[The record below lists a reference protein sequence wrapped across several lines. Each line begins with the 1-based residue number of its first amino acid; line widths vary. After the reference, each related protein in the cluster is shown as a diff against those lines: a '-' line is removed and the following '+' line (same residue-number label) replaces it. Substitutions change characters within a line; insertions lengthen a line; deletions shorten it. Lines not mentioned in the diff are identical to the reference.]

1 MQASDDGDRFR
12 NVISGMGRMYG
23 ADPDEL
29 VLDAYWI
36 ALSDWRFEDF
46 QAAAQRLM
54 KTSKFMPRPS
64 DFEDLRKAGRM
75 TSGEAFAKALGWAR
89 DGSYKH
95 PAKTPEAIL
104 IDRVVSALGGWSSIA
119 GSDPDYVHFLEKRFA
134 EHFETVVDVTDTRE
148 ALPQIAGPTA
158 LHPRLAASMKQ
169 LTSVRPALEL
179 AKS

>member
-1 MQASDDGDRFR
+1 VRPEDKTEFAQTVAAAAAHKRMTLTPLDHRFWWEGMQ
-12 NVISGMGRMYG
+12 
-23 ADPDEL
+23 
-29 VLDAYWI
+29 
-36 ALSDWRFEDF
+36 DWTLPEF
-46 QAAAQRLM
+46 QAAMFRLI
-54 KTSKFMPRPS
+54 KTHDFMPTMKH
-64 DFEDLRKAGRM
+64 FEDLRKAGRM